1 MKRHKLLRDMV
12 TEDISSDAIKQL
24 AEQEI
29 IIPEN
34 EIQSE
39 FEFMAEIRMLPI
51 NMIAALKYSY
61 TYGNPAVEERQTFFE
76 F

>member
-1 MKRHKLLRDMV
+1 MKRHKLLCDMV
-12 TEDISSDAIKQL
+12 TEDISSDAMKQL

-29 IIPEN
+29 IMQN

-39 FEFMAEIRMLPI
+39 FEFMGEIRMLPI

-61 TYGNPAVEERQTFFE
+61 TYGNLVVEERQTFFE

>member
-1 MKRHKLLRDMV
+1 MV
-12 TEDISSDAIKQL
+12 TEDISSDAMKQL

-29 IIPEN
+29 IMQN

-39 FEFMAEIRMLPI
+39 FEFMGEIRMLPI

-61 TYGNPAVEERQTFFE
+61 TYGNLVVEERQTFFE